1 MRPTVPSL
9 GHPVEIDRLDSMIR
23 LKLDE
28 MAKRSATSHQLE
40 QMISDR
46 MGGASVFVRR
56 DTIHGWTATL
66 VASPSQIL
74 ALNAELQQIV
84 DALRGQFDLAK

>member
-1 MRPTVPSL
+1 M
-9 GHPVEIDRLDSMIR
+9 
-23 LKLDE
+23 KLDK
-28 MAKRSATSHQLE
+28 MAKRLATSHQLE
-40 QMISDR
+40 QMISEQMR
-46 MGGASVFVRR
+46 GASVFVRR

-74 ALNAELQQIV
+74 ALDSELQQIV